1 MKSKCLASHFMSQ
14 NCLEFGKG
22 TMNHNF
28 KLQNRISY
36 FPSRVLE
43 LSSVSKYRYFYLHFK
58 IIARLLGTKTFFNN
72 VFRALFANA
81 QLLQINFT
89 ASILQC
95 RAWWEAQKESPLI
108 HVGTNITGDLGPS
121 PRSVNV
127 FGGCKHF
134 KTVGGCSLGIL
145 ALHPSSLWVG
155 LVCMWGMAHRAHPM
169 LGLNQALMVDPCM

>member
-1 MKSKCLASHFMSQ
+1 MLSFTFYVAEVL
-14 NCLEFGKG
+14 GGWKG

-58 IIARLLGTKTFFNN
+58 IIVRLLGTQTFFNN

-95 RAWWEAQKESPLI
+95 RA
-108 HVGTNITGDLGPS
+108 
-121 PRSVNV
+121 
-127 FGGCKHF
+127 
-134 KTVGGCSLGIL
+134 
-145 ALHPSSLWVG
+145 
-155 LVCMWGMAHRAHPM
+155 
-169 LGLNQALMVDPCM
+169 